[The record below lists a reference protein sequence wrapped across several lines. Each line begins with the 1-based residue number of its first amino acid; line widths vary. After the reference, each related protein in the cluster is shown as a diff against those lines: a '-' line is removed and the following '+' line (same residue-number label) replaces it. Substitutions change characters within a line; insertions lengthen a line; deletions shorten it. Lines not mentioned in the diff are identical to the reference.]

1 MIKISRFVFLTLL
14 TGLFAQGAFAQAWPN
29 RPIRWVIP
37 YPAGGSGDVLT
48 RALAQQLAVRIGQ
61 PVSVENRPGANGLI
75 GSDVVAKAAPDGYT
89 LLMGVIGPLTVLPHL
104 VKMPYDP
111 VKDLAPI
118 GMLASVANIVVVR
131 KDSPIRTLKDL
142 IDAARPRPGEIN
154 YGTTGVGSSG
164 QLSAGLLGGMAG
176 VKFTNIGYAGGAP
189 AMVDLLAGRLDFMFD
204 NAPTAAARVRSGD
217 LRALAITSPRRSS
230 VMPEIPTVAELGNP
244 GYDAGSW
251 FGALAPAGTPQPVI
265 ERLNAE
271 LVAILKEPA
280 LNAQLTRQMFDITP
294 STPLEFAQFID
305 AESRK
310 WAKVIRDNN
319 IKAD

>member
-1 MIKISRFVFLTLL
+1 MTSFGRLVFLTLL
-14 TGLFAQGAFAQAWPN
+14 AGLFAQGAAAQTWPN

-48 RALAQQLAVRIGQ
+48 RALAQQLSTRVGQ

-111 VKDLAPI
+111 VRDLAPI
-118 GMLASVANIVVVR
+118 AMLASVANIVVVR

-142 IDAARPRPGEIN
+142 IDAARARPGEIN

-164 QLSAGLLGGMAG
+164 QLSAGLLGGMVG
-176 VKFTNIGYAGGAP
+176 VRFSNIGYAGGAP

-251 FGALAPAGTPQPVI
+251 FGALVPAGTPQPVI

-271 LVAILKEPA
+271 LVATLKDPA

-294 STPLEFAQFID
+294 STPAEFAQFID

>member
-1 MIKISRFVFLTLL
+1 MINFGRSVFLILL
-14 TGLFAQGAFAQAWPN
+14 AGLFAQGVAAQSWPS
-29 RPIRWVIP
+29 RPIRWVLP

-48 RALAQQLAVRIGQ
+48 RALAQQLAVRVGQ

-75 GSDVVAKAAPDGYT
+75 GSDVVAKASPDGYT

-111 VKDLAPI
+111 VRDLAPI
-118 GMLASVANIVVVR
+118 AMLASVANIVVVR

-142 IDAARPRPGEIN
+142 TEAARARPGEIN

-176 VKFTNIGYAGGAP
+176 VRFTNIGYAGGAP

-271 LVAILKEPA
+271 LVAILKDPA

-294 STPLEFAQFID
+294 STPLEFAHFID